1 MRWPHE
7 LTRAFD
13 AVGTAKQ
20 RAWVAF
26 ALVAAVVLTVAIVA
40 IPLRDAV
47 ARAREDLARNRLV
60 LDVARARA
68 AESATLAHASLPSKK
83 TGDARAA
90 IDRVLAAHG
99 LRHAPV
105 GAQAADGTPGIVIE
119 AAPFDALVRA
129 LDALARDEG
138 VRVVEATF
146 TARVDPGTVRAE
158 LVLAR

>member
-1 MRWPHE
+1 MRWPRS

-13 AVGTAKQ
+13 AAATAQ
-20 RAWVAF
+20 RRPWLAF
-26 ALVAAVVLTVAIVA
+26 ALVAAIAVAVAIVA
-40 IPLRDAV
+40 IPLRDAI
-47 ARAREDLARNRLV
+47 ARARDDLARNRLV
-60 LDVARARA
+60 LAAAHGRA
-68 AESATLAHASLPSKK
+68 AESVTLAHAGAPAKS
-83 TGDARAA
+83 GDVQAA

-105 GAQAADGTPGIVIE
+105 TAHASDGAPGIVIE

-138 VRVVEATF
+138 VRVVEATL
-146 TARVDPGTVRAE
+146 TARIDPGTVRAE